1 VDKIIPSYLLEK
13 GNTIRMIFFTAF
25 FTLLFVNI
33 FQPFESRNW
42 YEGISDFTYFFFSS
56 LIILTG
62 LLVVVISRLIL
73 GLYTKKHEVSYL
85 QYTIWVFAEIFAMS
99 LFYAIFSKFV
109 PKGGEVKDF
118 MELFQ
123 KSTINTSLVLL
134 LPYSISFL
142 YFSWKENSRLLAE
155 KTKAENNPETPKKG
169 LIAFPDEKGELK
181 ISIVL
186 DNLIYIDSAD
196 NYATIHYINKDKT
209 TKFLIRNSLK
219 WMEENLTKESPLV
232 RCHRS
237 YMVNLDKVKVLRK
250 TKSGIFME
258 LDAPNAPDI
267 PVSKTYYDKV
277 MGKFSQYTV

>member
-1 VDKIIPSYLLEK
+1 
-13 GNTIRMIFFTAF
+13 M
-25 FTLLFVNI
+25 
-33 FQPFESRNW
+33 
-42 YEGISDFTYFFFSS
+42 
-56 LIILTG
+56 
-62 LLVVVISRLIL
+62 LVVVISRLLL
-73 GLYTKKHEVSYL
+73 GLYTRRHDVNYL
-85 QYTIWVFAEIFAMS
+85 QYSVWVFAEIFAMS
-99 LFYAIFSKFV
+99 LFYALFSKFV
-109 PKGGEVKDF
+109 PKGGETKDF
-118 MELFQ
+118 IELFQ
-123 KSTINTSLVLL
+123 KAFINTSLVLL

-142 YFSWKENSRLLAE
+142 YFSWKENSRLLEE
-155 KTKAENNPETPKKG
+155 KTKAENSPEVPKKG

-186 DNLIYIDSAD
+186 ENLIYIDSAD

-277 MGKFSQYTV
+277 MEKFSQYTV